1 MNIFYLAWK
10 NLRNKPLSLLL
21 TTVLFSLGIGLTGL
35 LLLLSNQLESK
46 FEKNLAGI
54 NLVIGAK
61 GSPLQL
67 VLCNMYHIDA
77 PTGNIK
83 LKQIRGFLKPH
94 PIIEKAYPLSLG
106 DSYHGY
112 RIVGTDT
119 SFVSLYKGVI
129 AQGKLYETTLDVCLG
144 AAVAASTGLK
154 VGDKFRS
161 SHGLIYDTGDKN
173 AAGLTHEHDEDFR
186 VTGIFAPTG
195 SVLDQIIL
203 TPTSSVWAVHE
214 GHDAE
219 NDGENHEHT
228 GGGGYKPLLEE
239 SDDREI
245 TSVLVRFK
253 GNNFQSLNM
262 ARNINENT
270 EMQAASP
277 AIEIN
282 RIYSMLGVG
291 EDALRALAM
300 LIILVSGLSV
310 FISLFSSLR
319 ERQYELA
326 LMRVMGAGRWRLFA
340 QILLEGLLLAIVGF
354 VIGIALAH
362 GAMNILAKY
371 MTETYRYTFTGWT
384 WLSDEWWLLA
394 AALGIGLVAAIIPA
408 IRAYSTDISKTLS
421 EN

>member
-228 GGGGYKPLLEE
+228 GGGATNPFWK
-239 SDDREI
+239 
-245 TSVLVRFK
+245 
-253 GNNFQSLNM
+253 
-262 ARNINENT
+262 
-270 EMQAASP
+270 
-277 AIEIN
+277 N
-282 RIYSMLGVG
+282 RTT
-291 EDALRALAM
+291 AK
-300 LIILVSGLSV
+300 
-310 FISLFSSLR
+310 SLR
-319 ERQYELA
+319 FWCVL
-326 LMRVMGAGRWRLFA
+326 
-340 QILLEGLLLAIVGF
+340 
-354 VIGIALAH
+354 
-362 GAMNILAKY
+362 K
-371 MTETYRYTFTGWT
+371 
-384 WLSDEWWLLA
+384 
-394 AALGIGLVAAIIPA
+394 AIIF
-408 IRAYSTDISKTLS
+408 RV
-421 EN
+421 